1 MVFDALKNNNKKEF
15 VLIPE
20 EKSGLEEDIVITQDD
35 ISAVQLAK
43 GAIRAGIEILLENAG
58 ITADEITKIII
69 AGAFGSYINPSSGVS
84 IGMFPNIPLDRFVQ
98 VGNAA
103 GVGAKMMLLS
113 QTLREKAIDLARNQ
127 INYIELTTYPGFS
140 HKFVEALKFSIIKNA
155 ESK

>member
-1 MVFDALKNNNKKEF
+1 M
-15 VLIPE
+15 
-20 EKSGLEEDIVITQDD
+20 
-35 ISAVQLAK
+35 
-43 GAIRAGIEILLENAG
+43 ENAG
-58 ITADEITKIII
+58 ITADEIGKIII

-127 INYIELTTYPGFS
+127 IKYIELIFILYT
-140 HKFVEALKFSIIKNA
+140 
-155 ESK
+155 